1 VQQVALEETGLHVIS
16 MFQYGLV
23 HCSAAPA
30 GESASTSTTNL
41 RL

>member
-1 VQQVALEETGLHVIS
+1 MQQVALEETGLQIIS
-16 MFQYGLV
+16 MFQYELV

-30 GESASTSTTNL
+30 GESASTTNL